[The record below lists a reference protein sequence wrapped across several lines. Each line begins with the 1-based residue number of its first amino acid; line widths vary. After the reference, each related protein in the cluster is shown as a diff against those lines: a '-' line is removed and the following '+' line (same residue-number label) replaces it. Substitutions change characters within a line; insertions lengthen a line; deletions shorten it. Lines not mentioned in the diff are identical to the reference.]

1 MQGSGLAKTQGG
13 ASANTEQKWEELMSD
28 NQNILKEVKPRLH
41 ALIDELVAKGAERSA
56 VIYMIEK
63 ESTQLRN
70 TMDEIPDHQ
79 IDEPSNDWP
88 SATK

>member
-1 MQGSGLAKTQGG
+1 
-13 ASANTEQKWEELMSD
+13 MSD

-63 ESTQLRN
+63 ESTQLRD
-70 TMDEIPDHQ
+70 TMDESSNHQ

-88 SATK
+88 SATKAQ

>member
-1 MQGSGLAKTQGG
+1 M
-13 ASANTEQKWEELMSD
+13 EQKWEELMSD

-41 ALIDELVAKGAERSA
+41 ALIGELVAKGAERSA

-63 ESTQLRN
+63 ESAQLRD
-70 TMDEIPDHQ
+70 TMEIPDHQ

-88 SATK
+88 SATKGQ

>member
-1 MQGSGLAKTQGG
+1 
-13 ASANTEQKWEELMSD
+13 MSD

-63 ESTQLRN
+63 ESAQLRDR
-70 TMDEIPDHQ
+70 MDEIPDHQ

-88 SATK
+88 SASKAQ